1 LAAYESA
8 ELSEQEIADLI
19 HMRQE
24 EKLAR
29 DVYRT
34 LGQTYSVN
42 QFANIPLSEQK
53 HTDAMELLL
62 ERYNIEDPIE
72 DETII

>member
-1 LAAYESA
+1 
-8 ELSEQEIADLI
+8 
-19 HMRQE
+19 MRQE

-34 LGQTYSVN
+34 LGETFSIN
-42 QFANIPLSEQK
+42 QFRNIPMSEQK

-62 ERYNIEDPIE
+62 ERYDIEDPIE

>member
-1 LAAYESA
+1 
-8 ELSEQEIADLI
+8 
-19 HMRQE
+19 MRQE

-34 LGQTYSVN
+34 LGETYAIN
-42 QFANIPLSEQK
+42 QFKNIPLSEQK

-62 ERYNIEDPIE
+62 QRYDIEDPIV
-72 DETII
+72 DETQVGTYKDQKFIDLYIQLTEQ